1 MKNAPP
7 PARRPRIAV
16 VGSVDASREYEPA
29 LSATDQ
35 VGAACHELGRELA
48 LAGYDLVVFADDE
61 HYVETL
67 VARGYAAAA
76 APDARIIAHPP
87 RHQDYAPDLPEG
99 SRVRVTTVRDTGAEW
114 EVPYYRTL
122 FEVDGIVLAGGGRS
136 TRVTGV
142 VALAHGIPVV
152 PLAAFGG
159 AARQVWV
166 YLDGSGEYVDR
177 EDVRALGESWSP
189 GSARRITAVL
199 RGQMERR
206 AERRR
211 ERERARR
218 WGRLRESAG
227 LVGAILLLL
236 AALASIVLAGG
247 PGPADPV
254 GLSLLLAGPMC
265 AAVSGALIRDSFGPA
280 PSALRAC
287 ARGLGAGAVSV
298 LLYVAAQLLTVPELL
313 AELDAR
319 RLLFFVVPVGF
330 TAGFTFDLV
339 FERLRSPAGP
349 QVAPAPTQSTR
360 A

>member
-1 MKNAPP
+1 MKQVPVP
-7 PARRPRIAV
+7 SKRPRIAV
-16 VGSVDASREYEPA
+16 VGSVDSSRDYQPP

-35 VGAACHELGRELA
+35 VRGACHELGRELA

-67 VARGYAAAA
+67 VARGYAAAS
-76 APDARIIAHPP
+76 APEAQIIAHPP

-99 SRVRVTTVRDTGAEW
+99 SRVRVTTIRDTGAEW

-142 VALAHGIPVV
+142 VALAQGVPVV
-152 PLAAFGG
+152 PLAVFGG

-166 YLDGSGEYVDR
+166 YLDGSGEHVDR

-189 GSARRITAVL
+189 GSARRMTEVL
-199 RGQMERR
+199 RRQMERR

-211 ERERARR
+211 REERARR
-218 WGRLRESAG
+218 WGLWRESAG

-236 AALASIVLAGG
+236 SALASIVLAGG
-247 PGPADPV
+247 PGPTDA
-254 GLSLLLAGPMC
+254 LSLTLLLAGPMC
-265 AAVSGALIRDSFGPA
+265 AAVSGALIRDSFGRT

-313 AELDAR
+313 VELDAR

-339 FERLRSPAGP
+339 FERLRSPGGP
-349 QVAPAPTQSTR
+349 QVAPPPSLSTR
-360 A
+360 N

>member
-1 MKNAPP
+1 MKQAPAPP
-7 PARRPRIAV
+7 RRPRIAV
-16 VGSVDASREYEPA
+16 VGSVDASREYEPP
-29 LSATDQ
+29 LSAIDQ
-35 VGAACHELGRELA
+35 VRAACHDLGRELA

-67 VARGYAAAA
+67 VARGYAAAS
-76 APDARIIAHPP
+76 APDSRIIAHPP
-87 RHQDYAPDLPEG
+87 RHQDYAPVLPEG
-99 SRVRVTTVRDTGAEW
+99 SRVRVTTIRDTGAEW

-142 VALAHGIPVV
+142 VALAHGVPVV
-152 PLAAFGG
+152 PLAVFGG

-166 YLDGSGEYVDR
+166 YLDGAGEHVDR
-177 EDVRALGESWSP
+177 EDVRALGESWSS
-189 GSARRITAVL
+189 GSARRMAEVL
-199 RGQMERR
+199 RRQMERR

-211 ERERARR
+211 REERDRR
-218 WGRLRESAG
+218 WGRWRESAG
-227 LVGAILLLL
+227 LVSAILLLL

-247 PGPADPV
+247 PGPADPAS
-254 GLSLLLAGPMC
+254 LSLLLAGPMC
-265 AAVSGALIRDSFGPA
+265 AAVSGALIRDSFGRT
-280 PSALRAC
+280 PSPLRAC

-313 AELDAR
+313 VELDAR

-339 FERLRSPAGP
+339 LERLRSPGGP
-349 QVAPAPTQSTR
+349 QVAPPPSLGTR
-360 A
+360 N

>member
-1 MKNAPP
+1 MKQAPAPP
-7 PARRPRIAV
+7 RRPRIAV
-16 VGSVDASREYEPA
+16 VGSVDASREYEPP

-35 VGAACHELGRELA
+35 VRAACHDLGRELA

-67 VARGYAAAA
+67 VARGYAAAS
-76 APDARIIAHPP
+76 APDSRIIAHPP
-87 RHQDYAPDLPEG
+87 RHQDYAPVLPEG
-99 SRVRVTTVRDTGAEW
+99 SRVRVTTIRDTGAEW

-142 VALAHGIPVV
+142 VALAHGVPVV
-152 PLAAFGG
+152 PLAVFGG

-166 YLDGSGEYVDR
+166 YLDGAGEHVDR
-177 EDVRALGESWSP
+177 EDVRALGESWST
-189 GSARRITAVL
+189 GSARRMAEVL
-199 RGQMERR
+199 RRQMERR

-211 ERERARR
+211 REERNRR
-218 WGRLRESAG
+218 WGRWRESAG
-227 LVGAILLLL
+227 LVSAILLLL

-247 PGPADPV
+247 PGPADPAS
-254 GLSLLLAGPMC
+254 LSLLLAGPMC
-265 AAVSGALIRDSFGPA
+265 AAVSGALIRDSFGRT
-280 PSALRAC
+280 PSALRAS

-313 AELDAR
+313 VELDAR

-339 FERLRSPAGP
+339 LERLRSPGGP
-349 QVAPAPTQSTR
+349 QVAPPPSLGTR
-360 A
+360 N